1 MRVLSIQSHVVSGY
15 AGNKAAVFPLQLLGF
30 DVDVIN
36 SVQFSNHTGYAK
48 KWEGEVLNGTQLG
61 SLLEGLERNDLLS
74 RTDHLLT
81 GYIGSESFLHGVL
94 KVLRTLKKHNP
105 DCRYIC
111 DTVFGDNG
119 KLYVPAELVGIY
131 REEVIPLANVVTPN
145 QFEAEQLTGIS
156 IQSLEDAK
164 TAIRALHDLGPEVVV
179 VTSMILEEHPDK
191 MYILASQR
199 FEGGETDQLWL
210 VESQIIEGSYTGT
223 GDLTAALFLAWTAK
237 EPGKLGE
244 ALEKVVSTMFSVI
257 KKTSEASDGSV
268 RGTEL
273 KLVQSKALIENP
285 PSLFKATQL

>member
-1 MRVLSIQSHVVSGY
+1 M
-15 AGNKAAVFPLQLLGF
+15 
-30 DVDVIN
+30 
-36 SVQFSNHTGYAK
+36 
-48 KWEGEVLNGTQLG
+48 
-61 SLLEGLERNDLLS
+61 
-74 RTDHLLT
+74 
-81 GYIGSESFLHGVL
+81 
-94 KVLRTLKKHNP
+94 
-105 DCRYIC
+105 
-111 DTVFGDNG
+111 
-119 KLYVPAELVGIY
+119 GIY

>member
-1 MRVLSIQSHVVSGY
+1 M
-15 AGNKAAVFPLQLLGF
+15 
-30 DVDVIN
+30 
-36 SVQFSNHTGYAK
+36 
-48 KWEGEVLNGTQLG
+48 
-61 SLLEGLERNDLLS
+61 
-74 RTDHLLT
+74 
-81 GYIGSESFLHGVL
+81 
-94 KVLRTLKKHNP
+94 
-105 DCRYIC
+105 
-111 DTVFGDNG
+111 
-119 KLYVPAELVGIY
+119 GIY

-199 FEGGETDQLWL
+199 LEGGETDQLWL

-223 GDLTAALFLAWTAK
+223 GDLTAALFLAWTVK

-273 KLVQSKALIENP
+273 KLVQSKTLIENP